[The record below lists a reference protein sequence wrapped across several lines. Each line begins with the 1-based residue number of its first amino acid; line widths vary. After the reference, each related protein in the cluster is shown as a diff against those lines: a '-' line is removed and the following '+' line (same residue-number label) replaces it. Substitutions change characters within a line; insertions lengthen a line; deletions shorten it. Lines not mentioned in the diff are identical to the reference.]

1 MAGFF
6 IIMLKPDEKSFIEY
20 WSVNRLKKKKSLR
33 QFTIGL
39 PMGVLIV
46 LALFANIIS
55 GWHKQASMQM
65 QNNGS
70 LFITII
76 VAAIAIVIFITLF
89 SIRHQWE
96 QNEQRYNELL
106 LKQSKELA
114 SQ

>member
-1 MAGFF
+1 
-6 IIMLKPDEKSFIEY
+6 MLKPEEKSFIEY
-20 WSVNRLKKKKSLR
+20 WSVNRLKKKKSVR

-106 LKQSKELA
+106 LKQSKEAA
-114 SQ
+114 SL